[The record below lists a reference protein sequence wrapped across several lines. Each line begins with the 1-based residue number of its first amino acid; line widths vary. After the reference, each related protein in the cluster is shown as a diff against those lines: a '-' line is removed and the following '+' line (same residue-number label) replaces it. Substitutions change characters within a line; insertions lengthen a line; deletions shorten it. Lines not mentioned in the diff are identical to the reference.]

1 MMGKYVLKRFGQAI
15 VVFLLICFF
24 SYIIMFLIP
33 GDPVYAMY
41 GANISQEQYQ
51 MYYEQLQLD
60 KPLLLRFINWFA
72 NLLHGD
78 FGWSTKYRIGVNQ
91 LIADRL
97 PITMY
102 IGILSLLITA
112 VFGILFGVIAS
123 VKRGKWQ
130 DSVITVLAN
139 VGSTVPLFWLGVVG
153 VYVFSIKL
161 GWLPSSGYTSPFVNL
176 GLNLRQILM
185 PVVSMAFCQVATIT
199 RLTRSNMLE
208 VIHED
213 YVRTA
218 RAKGMNE
225 KDVIWGHVIPNAI
238 SPVINMIG
246 MLFRVVVAG
255 SVAIEK
261 IFNIPGM
268 GQLMIN
274 SITSKDINPLQACI
288 VVISVVVLVV
298 NLLVDLVYAL
308 VDPRIRLQ

>member
-1 MMGKYVLKRFGQAI
+1 MHKYILKRLGQSLI
-15 VVFLLICFF
+15 VFLLICFL
-24 SYIIMFLIP
+24 SYIILFLIP

-41 GANISQEQYQ
+41 GANITQEQYQ
-51 MYYEQLQLD
+51 IYYEQLELD
-60 KPLLLRFINWFA
+60 KPLLVRFANWFI

-78 FGWSTKYRIGVNQ
+78 FGYSTRYRIGVNEI
-91 LIADRL
+91 IADRL

-102 IGILSLLITA
+102 IGVLSLVITA
-112 VFGILFGVIAS
+112 IFGILCGVIAA

-130 DSVITVLAN
+130 DTVITIFAN

-153 VYVFSIKL
+153 VYIFSLKL
-161 GWLPSSGYTSPFVNL
+161 GWLPASGYVSPFVDLGQNL
-176 GLNLRQILM
+176 KLIIM
-185 PVVSMAFCQVATIT
+185 PVIAMAFCQVASIA

-213 YVRTA
+213 YVRTS
-218 RAKGMNE
+218 RSKGLDE
-225 KDVIWGHVIPNAI
+225 KMVIWSHVIPNAI
-238 SPVINMIG
+238 SPVINMLG

-274 SITSKDINPLQACI
+274 SITSRDVNPLQACI
-288 VVISVVVLVV
+288 VVISTVVLIV
-298 NLLVDLVYAL
+298 NLLVDIIYAM

>member
-1 MMGKYVLKRFGQAI
+1 MIL
-15 VVFLLICFF
+15 
-24 SYIIMFLIP
+24 FLIP

-41 GANISQEQYQ
+41 GANITQEQYE
-51 MYYEQLQLD
+51 MYYRQLDLD
-60 KPLLLRFINWFA
+60 KPLLVRFGVWFSD
-72 NLLHGD
+72 LLHGD
-78 FGWSTKYRIGVNQ
+78 FGYSTKYKIDVNE

-102 IGILSLLITA
+102 IGIWSLVFTA
-112 VFGILFGVIAS
+112 IFGIMFGVIAAI
-123 VKRGKWQ
+123 KRGRWQ

-139 VGSTVPLFWLGVVG
+139 IGSTVPLFWLGVVG

-161 GWLPSSGYTSPFVNL
+161 GWLPSSGYTSPFLDLKMNFK
-176 GLNLRQILM
+176 QSIM
-185 PVVSMAFCQVATIT
+185 PIVAMAFCQVATIA

-208 VIHED
+208 VINED

-218 RAKGMNE
+218 RAKGLME
-225 KDVIWGHVIPNAI
+225 KKVIFSHVIPNAI

-261 IFNIPGM
+261 VFNIPGM

-274 SITSKDINPLQACI
+274 SITSKDVNPLQACI
-288 VVISVVVLVV
+288 VVISVVVLIV
-298 NLLVDLVYAL
+298 NLLVDIIYAWI
-308 VDPRIRLQ
+308 DPRIRLH

>member
-1 MMGKYVLKRFGQAI
+1 MRNYILKRFGQSL

-24 SYIIMFLIP
+24 SYIILFLIP

-41 GANISQEQYQ
+41 GANLTTEQYD
-51 MYYEQLQLD
+51 MYYEQLNLD
-60 KPLLLRFINWFA
+60 QPLLLRFGNWF
-72 NLLHGD
+72 LQVLKGD
-78 FGWSTKYRIGVNQ
+78 LGWSTKYRCSVNE
-91 LIADRL
+91 LIATRL

-102 IGILSLLITA
+102 IGILSLIITA
-112 VFGILFGVIAS
+112 ALGILFGVIAA

-130 DSVITVLAN
+130 DSVITVFAN
-139 VGSTVPLFWLGVVG
+139 IGSTVPLFWIGVVG
-153 VYVFSIKL
+153 VYIFSIKL
-161 GWLPSSGYTSPFVNL
+161 RWLPSSGYVSPLVNFSESL
-176 GLNLRQILM
+176 KTCLM
-185 PVVSMAFCQVATIT
+185 PVLAMAFCQVATIS

-208 VIHED
+208 VINED

-218 RAKGMNE
+218 RSKGVKE
-225 KDVIWGHVIPNAI
+225 RKIIVSHIIPNAI

-246 MLFRVVVAG
+246 MSFRVAVAG

-274 SITSKDINPLQACI
+274 SITSKDVNPLQACI

-298 NLLVDLVYAL
+298 NLLVDIIYAII
-308 VDPRIRLQ
+308 DPRIRLQ

>member
-1 MMGKYVLKRFGQAI
+1 MGKYILKRLEQAV

-60 KPLLLRFINWFA
+60 KPLLLRFFNWFMD
-72 NLLHGD
+72 LLHGD
-78 FGWSTKYRIGVNQ
+78 FGWSSKYRIDVNQ
-91 LIADRL
+91 LIAERL

-102 IGILSLLITA
+102 IGILSLIITA

-123 VKRGKWQ
+123 VRRGKWQ

-139 VGSTVPLFWLGVVG
+139 IGSTVPLFWLGVVG
-153 VYVFSIKL
+153 VYIFSIKL
-161 GWLPSSGYTSPFVNL
+161 GWLPSSGYTSPLENF
-176 GLNLRQILM
+176 GLSCRQILM
-185 PVVSMAFCQVATIT
+185 PVISMAFCQVATIT

-218 RAKGMNE
+218 RAKGINE
-225 KDVIWGHVIPNAI
+225 REVIWSHVIPNAI
-238 SPVINMIG
+238 APVINMIG

-274 SITSKDINPLQACI
+274 SITSKDVNPLQACI

>member
-1 MMGKYVLKRFGQAI
+1 MGRYILKRLGQAVI
-15 VVFLLICFF
+15 VFLLICFF
-24 SYIIMFLIP
+24 SYMILFLIP

-41 GANISQEQYQ
+41 GANITQEQYQ
-51 MYYEQLQLD
+51 MYYQKLELD
-60 KPLLLRFINWFA
+60 KPLITRFADWFIRFMQ
-72 NLLHGD
+72 GD
-78 FGWSTKYRIGVNQ
+78 FGYSSKYRIEVNQ

-97 PITMY
+97 PVTMY
-102 IGILSLLITA
+102 IGILSLILTA
-112 VFGILFGVIAS
+112 VLGILFGVVAA
-123 VKRGKWQ
+123 VKRARWQ

-139 VGSTVPLFWLGVVG
+139 VGSTVPLFWIGVLG

-161 GWLPSSGYTSPFVNL
+161 GWLPSSGYTSPFKDF
-176 GLNLRQILM
+176 GLSCKQILM
-185 PVVSMAFCQVATIT
+185 PVVAMAFCQVATIT

-213 YVRTA
+213 YIQTA
-218 RAKGMNE
+218 RAKGLTE
-225 KDVIWGHVIPNAI
+225 KTVILSHVIPNAI

-268 GQLMIN
+268 GQLMIY
-274 SITSKDINPLQACI
+274 SITSKDVNPLQACI
-288 VVISVVVLVV
+288 VIISLVVLVV
-298 NLLVDLVYAL
+298 NLLVDILYAI

>member
-1 MMGKYVLKRFGQAI
+1 MRNYILKRLGQSVI
-15 VVFLLICFF
+15 VFLLIAFL
-24 SYIIMFLIP
+24 SYMILFLIP

-41 GANISQEQYQ
+41 GANITQEQYE
-51 MYYEQLQLD
+51 MYYRQLDLD
-60 KPLLLRFINWFA
+60 KPLLVRFGVWFSD
-72 NLLHGD
+72 LLHGD
-78 FGWSTKYRIGVNQ
+78 FGYSTKYKIDVNE

-102 IGILSLLITA
+102 IGIWSLVFTA
-112 VFGILFGVIAS
+112 IFGIMFGVIAAI
-123 VKRGKWQ
+123 KRGRWQ

-139 VGSTVPLFWLGVVG
+139 IGSTVPLFWLGVVG

-161 GWLPSSGYTSPFVNL
+161 GWLPSSGYTSPFLDLKMNFK
-176 GLNLRQILM
+176 QSIM
-185 PVVSMAFCQVATIT
+185 PIVAMAFCQVATIA

-208 VIHED
+208 VINED

-218 RAKGMNE
+218 RAKGLME
-225 KDVIWGHVIPNAI
+225 KKVIFSHVIPNAI

-261 IFNIPGM
+261 VFNIPGM

-274 SITSKDINPLQACI
+274 SITSKDVNPLQACI
-288 VVISVVVLVV
+288 VVISVVVLIV
-298 NLLVDLVYAL
+298 NLLVDIIYAWI
-308 VDPRIRLQ
+308 DPRIRLH